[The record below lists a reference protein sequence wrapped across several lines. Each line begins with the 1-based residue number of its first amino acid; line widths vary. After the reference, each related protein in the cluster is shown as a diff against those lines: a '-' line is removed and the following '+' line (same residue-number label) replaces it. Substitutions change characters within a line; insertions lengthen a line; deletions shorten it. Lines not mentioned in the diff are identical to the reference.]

1 VKGRLRLKMEER
13 NKPQIAQMTQMG
25 EEVVRVLGMNIFV
38 WRVVPRFSLDGS
50 WFEVICGICG
60 LQLEV

>member
-13 NKPQIAQMTQMG
+13 NKPQIPQMTQMG
-25 EEVVRVLGMNIFV
+25 GEAVRVLGMNIFV
-38 WRVVPRFSLDGS
+38 SRVVLRFYPDGS